1 MIEKFHGEHAFL
13 SNFHPSPITFE
24 GIVFPTV
31 EHAFQA
37 AKSNDPATRRIIAS
51 KETPGKAKRAGGRR
65 GIVHDFDFDAWEVK
79 KIEIMTH
86 LCCLKFLDPALRAAL
101 KATGDQELQEGNNWN
116 DTFWGVSLKTGKGR
130 NELGKILMRIRDTD
144 GKKFRIIT
152 EADLTEAQAVPQGSE
167 GGRRPAPTARTGENE

>member
-24 GIVFPTV
+24 DIDYPTV

-37 AKSNDPATRRIIAS
+37 AKSSNPETRRTIAA
-51 KETPGKAKRAGGRR
+51 KDTPGKAKRAGGRR
-65 GIVHDFDFDAWEVK
+65 GIVKDFDFDAWEVK
-79 KIEIMTH
+79 KVETMEH
-86 LCCLKFLDPALRAAL
+86 LCRLKFADPTLRSLL

-130 NELGKILMRIRDTD
+130 NNLGRILMKIRDD
-144 GKKFRIIT
+144 
-152 EADLTEAQAVPQGSE
+152 D
-167 GGRRPAPTARTGENE
+167 